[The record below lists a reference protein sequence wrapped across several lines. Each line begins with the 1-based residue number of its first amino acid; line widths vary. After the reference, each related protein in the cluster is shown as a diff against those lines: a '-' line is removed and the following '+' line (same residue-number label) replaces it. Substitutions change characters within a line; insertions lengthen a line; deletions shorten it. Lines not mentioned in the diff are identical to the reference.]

1 MGDLVEVERPK
12 LEGDCAHSEVATL
25 PWLHLL
31 VNEKYLGKGTMVSQ
45 VYLTFQSVE
54 EHLSSLAG

>member
-45 VYLTFQSVE
+45 VYLTFLFKV
-54 EHLSSLAG
+54 